1 MGSRKLDLSQLCW
14 TGGLGFAWIL
24 SISLLLYRMTVKK
37 KKKKKKAKE
46 KNQNKKPAGL
56 QLLKMSTSPGGAS
69 QTPEEFERWAR
80 GAENCPQC
88 CTRITE
94 SHQTP
99 QEPRIDAKTVRNFIT
114 SSSRDSL
121 HTMAEVL
128 PVKAANLFLYCIA
141 GEAGREA

>member
-1 MGSRKLDLSQLCW
+1 
-14 TGGLGFAWIL
+14 
-24 SISLLLYRMTVKK
+24 MTTKK
-37 KKKKKKAKE
+37 KNKR
-46 KNQNKKPAGL
+46 KKPKQKTGW
-56 QLLKMSTSPGGAS
+56 TSAYKDEYFSRAS

-88 CTRITE
+88 CTRIVE

-99 QEPRIDAKTVRNFIT
+99 QEPWIDAKTVRNFIT

-121 HTMAEVL
+121 HTKAKEI